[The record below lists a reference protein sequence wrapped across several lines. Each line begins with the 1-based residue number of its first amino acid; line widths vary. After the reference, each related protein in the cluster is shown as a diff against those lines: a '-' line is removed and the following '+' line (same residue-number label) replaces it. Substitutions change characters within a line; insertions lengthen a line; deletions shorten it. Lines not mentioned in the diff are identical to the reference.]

1 MRVLLRAVAR
11 RRIASVSRAR
21 AAGVRAVRF
30 LLRIALVTLVLG
42 GPAVAAELKP
52 WQGGA
57 APPLALKDLEGR
69 AHRLSDYRG
78 KVVLIN
84 FWATWCEPCRDE
96 MPSIQRLR
104 DRMAGKPFAVLA
116 VNVGEFEVRIEDFF
130 RKYQLDLT
138 VLRDHSS
145 EVMKAWRVRELPATF
160 IVARDGRIRYSL
172 SGEFDWADEKVVK
185 LMTGL
190 TAAR

>member
-1 MRVLLRAVAR
+1 VRVLLRAVAR

>member
-1 MRVLLRAVAR
+1 MRLLLLAVL
-11 RRIASVSRAR
+11 S
-21 AAGVRAVRF
+21 
-30 LLRIALVTLVLG
+30 LG
-42 GPAVAAELKP
+42 APAVAGDLKP

-57 APPLALKDLEGR
+57 PPPLELKDLEGR

-84 FWATWCEPCRDE
+84 VWATWCEPCRDE

-116 VNVGEFEVRIEDFF
+116 VNVGEFESRIEEFF

-145 EVMKAWRVRELPATF
+145 DVMKAWRVRQLPATF
-160 IVARDGRIRYSL
+160 IVARDGRIRYSQ
-172 SGEFDWADEKVVK
+172 SGEYDWADEKVVK
-185 LMTGL
+185 LMTGM
-190 TAAR
+190 TVAR